1 MQMDPEKVKAVVNWV
16 TPTSRREV
24 QRFLGFANFYRKF
37 IRNFSSLA
45 APLHQLTSSKN
56 KFSWS
61 LQAEQAFQ
69 MLKQRFATAPVLTQ
83 PDAQR
88 QFVVEV
94 DASDVGIGAIL
105 SQRSVTDN
113 KLHPCAY
120 LSRKLS
126 SAEHNYSVGD
136 RELLAIKA
144 ALEEWRHWL
153 EGAEQPFL
161 VWTDHKNLEYLRAA
175 KRLNSRQARWALFF
189 SRFNFTVSYR
199 PGSKNVKPDALSRAF
214 PCSLEPKSEVPVLPR
229 SCVVGAITWDI
240 ERKVLAANQGGA
252 PPRGLPPNR
261 LFVPPDLRSNVLQWG
276 HASLLTCHPGAR
288 RTQFFIAQ
296 RFWWPGMKGDIVE
309 FVAACP
315 VCSSNKTSRQPPHGL
330 LHPLPVPKRPWS
342 DISMDFVTGL
352 PPSEGNTTI
361 LTIVDRFS
369 KMVHFVPMSKLP
381 SAKETAEAV
390 LYNVVRLH
398 GFPKDI
404 VSDRGPQF
412 VARFWRDF
420 CKLVGASASLSSGYH
435 PESNGQ
441 TERLNQELETVLR
454 CVTSQSP
461 SSWCRFL
468 PWVEYA
474 HNSLP
479 CSSTGMSPFFCVY
492 GYQPPVFP
500 SLEQEVSVPSAHTLV
515 RRCRAAWVRARRA
528 LLKSSLT
535 YKKAADRRR
544 IPAPTYR
551 TGQRVWLSTRDLP
564 LRVECRKLAPRFVGP
579 FPVSKVINPLA
590 VRLKLPRTMRVH

>member
-1 MQMDPEKVKAVVNWV
+1 
-16 TPTSRREV
+16 
-24 QRFLGFANFYRKF
+24 
-37 IRNFSSLA
+37 
-45 APLHQLTSSKN
+45 
-56 KFSWS
+56 
-61 LQAEQAFQ
+61 
-69 MLKQRFATAPVLTQ
+69 
-83 PDAQR
+83 
-88 QFVVEV
+88 
-94 DASDVGIGAIL
+94 
-105 SQRSVTDN
+105 
-113 KLHPCAY
+113 
-120 LSRKLS
+120 
-126 SAEHNYSVGD
+126 
-136 RELLAIKA
+136 
-144 ALEEWRHWL
+144 
-153 EGAEQPFL
+153 
-161 VWTDHKNLEYLRAA
+161 
-175 KRLNSRQARWALFF
+175 
-189 SRFNFTVSYR
+189 
-199 PGSKNVKPDALSRAF
+199 
-214 PCSLEPKSEVPVLPR
+214 
-229 SCVVGAITWDI
+229 
-240 ERKVLAANQGGA
+240 
-252 PPRGLPPNR
+252 
-261 LFVPPDLRSNVLQWG
+261 
-276 HASLLTCHPGAR
+276 
-288 RTQFFIAQ
+288 
-296 RFWWPGMKGDIVE
+296 MKGDIVE

-404 VSDRGPQF
+404 VSDRGLQF

-590 VRLKLPRTMRVH
+590 VRLKLPRTMRVHPTFHVSRVKPVKASTRDKQVTGLSSHHKASDKGFIIIGAFENGVAEGEIEEALQPISALRLVVHSDADVWALLSEVLIKV